1 MEGGFLMR
9 HASLPRYLPPLVLVG
24 LVAAGL
30 IYLTS
35 VSNASGGPLQ
45 ASGTVESD
53 ERVVAAEIAG
63 RVVSVVADEGDTVTA
78 GEILIRLD
86 PATLQAQRDR
96 ADQAVAA
103 ARAAVDTAEATL
115 AVAQIQLEMAQAGTT
130 VQDRARLSAA
140 WTADQPP
147 DFGLPGWYFLPA
159 ETFEAAQSEVEQ
171 AAAQRESTRAA
182 LDRLLAQPAFAV
194 VAAAEQRLALA
205 RSAFL
210 AADAAYDQTVNAS
223 FGTDLLQA
231 ALDRR
236 DEAEQELEDAQSAYD
251 DSLES
256 VDEDSL
262 RQARAAAAAA
272 EARWLQAV
280 DDLNRLRTGDE
291 TFDSKLAQA
300 RRDQAAAARDQS
312 QAALRLAEADLA
324 SLEVQLTKLTLS
336 SPASGV
342 VLARSIEPGEVLQ
355 SGAPALTIGVADS
368 LTITVYLPEDRYGE
382 LALGDP
388 ADVTVDAL
396 PGTVFRAVVVRIA
409 DRAEYTPRNVQTD
422 EGRRTTVF
430 AVRLSVEDPSGQL
443 KPGMPADVTFGA
455 R

>member
-1 MEGGFLMR
+1 MR
-9 HASLPRYLPPLVLVG
+9 HLSIPRFIPPLVVVG

-53 ERVVAAEIAG
+53 ERVVAAELTG
-63 RVVSVVADEGDTVTA
+63 RVVSVVADEGDTVTL

-86 PATLQAQRDR
+86 PATLQAQLDR
-96 ADQAVAA
+96 AGQAVAA
-103 ARAAVDTAEATL
+103 ARAAVDTAEANLT
-115 AVAQIQLEMAQAGTT
+115 VSQIQFEMAQAAMEA
-130 VQDRARLSAA
+130 QDRARLSIA

-159 ETFEAAQSEVEQ
+159 ETFDAAQAEVEQ
-171 AAAQRESTRAA
+171 ANTRRESTRGA
-182 LDRLLAQPAFAV
+182 LDRLLAQPEYAA
-194 VAAAEQRLALA
+194 VAAAEGRLAQA
-205 RSAFL
+205 RSAFQ
-210 AADAAYDQTVNAS
+210 AADAAYDQAVNAS
-223 FGTDLLQA
+223 FGTDLLQSS
-231 ALDRR
+231 LDRR
-236 DEAEQELEDAQSAYD
+236 DEAEHELEDAQSAYD
-251 DSLES
+251 DALDG
-256 VDEDSL
+256 VDADAL
-262 RQARAAAAAA
+262 RQARAEAAAA
-272 EARWLQAV
+272 EAQWLQAV

-291 TFDSKLAQA
+291 TFDWRLAQA
-300 RRDQAAAARDQS
+300 RRDQAAAARDQA
-312 QAALRLAEADLA
+312 QAALRLAEADQA
-324 SLEVQLTKLTLS
+324 SLGVQSTKLTLTA
-336 SPASGV
+336 PASGV

-355 SGAPALTIGVADS
+355 PGAPALTIGVRDS

-388 ADVTVDAL
+388 AEVTVDAF
-396 PGTVFRAVVVRIA
+396 PGTTFRAVVVRIA

-430 AVRLSVEDPSGQL
+430 AVRLSVEDPTGSL